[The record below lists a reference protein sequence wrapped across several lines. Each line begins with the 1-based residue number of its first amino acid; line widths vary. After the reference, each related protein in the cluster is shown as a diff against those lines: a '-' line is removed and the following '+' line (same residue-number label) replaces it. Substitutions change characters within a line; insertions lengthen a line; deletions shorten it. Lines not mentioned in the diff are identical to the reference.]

1 MINREENLVE
11 WALLSYEL
19 EDAREH
25 LVELLAATDSPDFDE
40 TEFGIQLSHIY
51 SHLNR
56 AWNSRAHFGNQSD
69 ADFQRFSEFPK
80 DLHPLRGQLSP
91 PPSDTQ

>member
-1 MINREENLVE
+1 MINREENVVE

-19 EDAREH
+19 EDAREA
-25 LVELLAATDSPDFDE
+25 LVALLADTDSPEFDE
-40 TEFGIQLSHIY
+40 TEFGIQLAQIY

-56 AWNSRAHFGNQSD
+56 AWNSRAHVGEQSD

-80 DLHPLRGQLSP
+80 DLHPLRGKLSP
-91 PPSDTQ
+91 PDSEAR